1 MELLKRST
9 FNELTKLYARK
20 KTIGLLLV
28 ALLLP
33 FAGLPVVRQLQTGL
47 GVAGIAS
54 DQYAVTILNVMTLFV
69 LPLLIF
75 MTASD
80 MVSGEIGDKT
90 IRSVLSRPVS
100 RTKIYAAK
108 LIALF
113 AHTAVLLA
121 LVFVASEAAA
131 FLLPD
136 AGRAT
141 GSMGEAVL
149 AYAASA
155 LPLFVLCTAAAW
167 VSLGFK
173 NASGALTVCILLY
186 AAAKGLALVFP
197 SYMVFSP
204 ITYMNWHQLWL
215 GGSIPAGRIF
225 AVSSLLLGCGMVF
238 YTTGHYFFD
247 KKEA

>member
-9 FNELTKLYARK
+9 VNELMKLYARK
-20 KTIGLLLV
+20 KTIWLLLV

-33 FAGLPVVRQLQTGL
+33 FAGLPVVRQLQNGL

-100 RTKIYAAK
+100 RSKIYAAK
-108 LIALF
+108 LLALF
-113 AHTAVLLA
+113 VHTAGLLL

-136 AGRAT
+136 AGIAA
-141 GSMGEAVL
+141 GGLAEAAV

-167 VSLGFK
+167 VALGFK

-197 SYMVFSP
+197 DYMVFSP
-204 ITYMNWHQLWL
+204 VTYMNWHQIWL
-215 GGSIPAGRIF
+215 GGSLPAGRIF
-225 AVSSLLLGCGMVF
+225 AIFSLLLGCGMVF
-238 YTTGHYFFD
+238 YTTGYYVFD
-247 KKEA
+247 KKEV

>member
-9 FNELTKLYARK
+9 VNELAKLYARK
-20 KTIGLLLV
+20 KTIWLLLV

-33 FAGLPVVRQLQTGL
+33 FAGLPVVRQLQNGL
-47 GVAGIAS
+47 GIAGIAS
-54 DQYAVTILNVMTLFV
+54 DQYAVTILNAMTLFV

-113 AHTAVLLA
+113 AHTAGLLL

-136 AGRAT
+136 ARYAAG
-141 GSMGEAVL
+141 GMGEAAL
-149 AYAASA
+149 AYTAAA

-215 GGSIPAGRIF
+215 GGAIPAGRIF
-225 AVSSLLLGCGMVF
+225 AIFSLLLGCGMVF
-238 YTTGHYFFD
+238 YTTGYYFFD